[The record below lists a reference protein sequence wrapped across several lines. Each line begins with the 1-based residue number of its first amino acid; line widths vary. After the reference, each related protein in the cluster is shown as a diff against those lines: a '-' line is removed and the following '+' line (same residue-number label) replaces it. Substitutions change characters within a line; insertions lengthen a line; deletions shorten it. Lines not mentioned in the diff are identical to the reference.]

1 MTVLAISEQIEKCVS
16 AGADRMETQ
25 KSNQKVTLTAVVG
38 KQTFVITVEELAKD
52 DDEPAIS

>member
-1 MTVLAISEQIEKCVS
+1 MLALSEEIEKCVS
-16 AGADRMETQ
+16 AGADKVEAQ

-38 KQTFVITVEELAKD
+38 KQTFVITVQETAKD

>member
-1 MTVLAISEQIEKCVS
+1 VTVLALSEQIEKCVS
-16 AGADRMETQ
+16 AGVDKLEAQ

-38 KQTFVITVEELAKD
+38 EQTFVITVQETAKD